1 MDVYPFFG
9 KPQHTVLIW
18 RLAIYKKLERMN
30 NDPFESIRGAH
41 AKVVADHAAL
51 RSSEPFVAQAKR
63 LQRLTEGV
71 AFGIRAMWMMSR
83 RSSIYDEF
91 LSFRFIDDTLQSV
104 VAVWSLA
111 REGQL
116 SGAKREL
123 RYLLESVSKHVYADL
138 KLMGKP
144 LAEKISF
151 LADHISSSSVSFVE
165 DFRLYSYSESE
176 NNAFMDEIK
185 SQYASL
191 CRYVHRSTEQV
202 EESLRLLARGI
213 SPGFET
219 PKQLES
225 FVRELEHVYD
235 VLLVLLFNAL
245 GLSLAG
251 DVFVQV
257 LDDHRT
263 WPYHKT
269 RFTKQLLKEFDYK
282 AERRAL

>member
-1 MDVYPFFG
+1 
-9 KPQHTVLIW
+9 
-18 RLAIYKKLERMN
+18 MN
-30 NDPFESIRGAH
+30 NDPFESIRAAH
-41 AKVVADHAAL
+41 EKVVANHAAL
-51 RSSEPFVAQAKR
+51 RSSEPFVAQTKR

-71 AFGIRAMWMMSR
+71 TFGIHAMWMMST
-83 RSSIYDEF
+83 RSSTYDEF

-116 SGAKREL
+116 TVAKREL

-144 LAEKISF
+144 LAEKITF
-151 LADHISSSSVSFVE
+151 LADHIPSSSVSFVE
-165 DFRLYSYSESE
+165 DFRLYSYSDPE
-176 NNAFMDEIK
+176 NKAFMGEIK
-185 SQYASL
+185 SQYSSL
-191 CRYVHRSTEQV
+191 CRYVHRSPEQV
-202 EESLRLLARGI
+202 QESLRLLTQGI

-225 FVRELEHVYD
+225 FVRELERVYD

-245 GLSLAG
+245 GPGLAG
-251 DVFVQV
+251 DVFVHM

-269 RFTKQLLKEFDYK
+269 RFTKLFSREFDYK
-282 AERRAL
+282 AERRPL